1 MLSTVHNL
9 HYYLQLM
16 RDIRQALEQGRFSEF
31 RRQFALDRARGV

>member
-16 RDIRQALEQGRFSEF
+16 RDIRQALEQDRFSEF